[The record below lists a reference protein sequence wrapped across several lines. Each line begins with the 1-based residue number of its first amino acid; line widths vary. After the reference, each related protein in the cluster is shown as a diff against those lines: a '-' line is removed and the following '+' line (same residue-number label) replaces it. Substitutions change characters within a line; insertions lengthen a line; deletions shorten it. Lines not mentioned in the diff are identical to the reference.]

1 MDGSSKDKVLEYIE
15 EDEAVL
21 VDNGDGEDN
30 EGGDNGLVDVGE
42 QIGVCGG
49 RGRGCGGNR
58 RGRNNNNI
66 NMEQWKWTERGTVE
80 NNDTDILVTGVEKLN
95 IYIGNNLSP
104 LNFFGLYFTQE
115 VVELLATETN

>member
-1 MDGSSKDKVLEYIE
+1 MDGSSKDKVGKYIE

-21 VDNGDGEDN
+21 VDDSDGEDN
-30 EGGDNGLVDVGE
+30 EGADNGLVDVGE

-80 NNDTDILVTGVEKLN
+80 NNNDTDILVTGVEKLN
-95 IYIGNNLSP
+95 IYIGNNFSP
-104 LNFFGLYFTQE
+104 PNFF
-115 VVELLATETN
+115 